1 IDIWIGNFNHIIKKD
16 IELTFLV
23 RNVLPQIALTIM
35 MWNAIIMVHLIAIQ
49 HLALTQPLSIAVTE
63 NIK

>member
-1 IDIWIGNFNHIIKKD
+1 M
-16 IELTFLV
+16 TFLV